1 MISRDKQYRRNNI
14 EIILPQIII
23 LTNMINNNNNDN
35 KNDNNN
41 DNNNINNNN
50 NSNNNSTASNKL
62 IYNKR

>member
-14 EIILPQIII
+14 EIFLPQIII

-50 NSNNNSTASNKL
+50 NNNNSTASNKL